1 MKSHFFSDRG
11 SRRREPKGTRTFGA
25 ALAIWK
31 DGARGSRADGLART
45 SFIADVSLYDAACI
59 RLDFTSDEWVDVLHN
74 CKTKPGTPG
83 VAELLLSV
91 ENHE

>member
-31 DGARGSRADGLART
+31 DGARGSRADGMART

-59 RLDFTSDEWVDVLHN
+59 RLDFTSDEWVDVLHSW
-74 CKTKPGTPG
+74 KTKPGAQVLPNSF
-83 VAELLLSV
+83 LSV
-91 ENHE
+91 GNQ